1 MELMEAIKTRRSVRK
16 FTDEPVPREK
26 LEKIIEAAMWA
37 PSGQNLQPWYF
48 VALTNDEDLSYLIA
62 EMGTTAFSERKK
74 LEERFKNNPEVVEET
89 LEFLSALGGART
101 VLLAFLNK
109 PEYSDGMLPSCV
121 ESVAAAMQNAVLMA
135 HAEGIASCWVEAVC
149 QAGDA
154 LHEKFA
160 PDHGKL
166 IGGIILGYPAMEP
179 RDIKRKP
186 GRYEIRQKD
195 HHVLLKAN

>member
-1 MELMEAIKTRRSVRK
+1 MNLKERKGDLMELMEAIKTRRSVRK

-26 LEKIIEAAMWA
+26 LEKIIKAAMWA

-48 VALTNDEDLSYLIA
+48 VALTKDEDLAFLIS

-74 LEERFKNNPEVVEET
+74 LEARFKNNPEVVEET
-89 LEFLSALGGART
+89 LEFLSAMGGART
-101 VLLAFLNK
+101 ILLAFLNK
-109 PEYSDGMLPSCV
+109 PTYSEDMIPSCI
-121 ESVAAAMQNAVLMA
+121 ESVSAAMQNAVLMA

-160 PDHGKL
+160 PEHGKL

-179 RDIKRKP
+179 REIPRKA
-186 GRYEIRQKD
+186 GRFEIR
-195 HHVLLKAN
+195 

>member
-48 VALTNDEDLSYLIA
+48 VALTKDEDLAFLIS

-74 LEERFKNNPEVVEET
+74 LEARFKNNPEVVEET
-89 LEFLSALGGART
+89 LEFLSAMGGART
-101 VLLAFLNK
+101 ILLAFLNK
-109 PEYSDGMLPSCV
+109 PTYSEDMIPSCI
-121 ESVAAAMQNAVLMA
+121 ESVSAAMQNAVLMA

-160 PDHGKL
+160 PEHGKL
-166 IGGIILGYPAMEP
+166 IGGIILGYPAMEAREIP
-179 RDIKRKP
+179 RKV
-186 GRYEIRQKD
+186 GRFEIR
-195 HHVLLKAN
+195 